1 MLKVK
6 KVSFD
11 YIRRDEEGDVEGI
24 TRALDDVELSVQE
37 GDFIAVLGHNG
48 SGKSTL
54 AKHLNAILLP
64 TEGSVWV
71 AGMDTADDDSLLDI
85 RRTAG
90 MVFQNPDNQMV
101 ATVCEDDVAF
111 GPENLGVP
119 SARIREIVDESLA
132 AVGMSEYAKA
142 EPHRL
147 SGGQKQRIAIAGVL
161 AMNTEMVIFDEATAM
176 LDPHGREEVLS
187 VVEKLRER
195 GIGVVMITHYM
206 EEARL
211 ADEVVVLS
219 EGKIIKKGRPE
230 EIFRDGETLSRAG
243 LCQPQSVELYNELR
257 RKGIELPDAL
267 TVSETASNIY
277 EALKRN
283 GKC

>member
-1 MLKVK
+1 MSAIISIKN
-6 KVSFD
+6 VSFAYSQSD
-11 YIRRDEEGDVEGI
+11 SEKADAVIEDLSLDIEGGKI
-24 TRALDDVELSVQE
+24 TV
-37 GDFIAVLGHNG
+37 ILGKNG

-54 AKHLNAILLP
+54 AKLCNGILLP
-64 TEGSVWV
+64 DKGEVRVKGILTSDEEK
-71 AGMDTADDDSLLDI
+71 AFDI
-85 RRTAG
+85 KKTVG

>member
-1 MLKVK
+1 MSAIISIKN
-6 KVSFD
+6 VSFAYSQSD
-11 YIRRDEEGDVEGI
+11 SERADAVIEDLSLDIEGGKI
-24 TRALDDVELSVQE
+24 TV
-37 GDFIAVLGHNG
+37 ILGKNG

-54 AKHLNAILLP
+54 AKLCNGILLP
-64 TEGSVWV
+64 DKGEVRVKGILTSDEEK
-71 AGMDTADDDSLLDI
+71 AFDI
-85 RRTAG
+85 KKTVG